1 MNIILYSHYSTH
13 VTHTFIHYYRQ
24 DIGEQRAYE
33 KACQALREGAP
44 DVRRQLAAKEVA
56 AAALALDGMGWYSS
70 EARDETSGRDGFG
83 VSDNDVERE

>member
-13 VTHTFIHYYRQ
+13 LVHTFILCYRQ

-83 VSDNDVERE
+83 GGDNDVERE